1 MLDEEVFA
9 DHKTLVRTEV
19 THPGVRYLYEHG
31 PQGGYRCSIRA
42 FTLWE
47 KPGTVYDHFN
57 FYSRYMNSEKQL
69 NGITYTYWDDGM
81 EWPPTHAATA
91 KLDITHTLYE
101 GTRAEQEVT
110 YVYTNEGHR
119 RDGVWITTNAG
130 VRDLPHGV
138 RWPVPIPMPRTLACW
153 TMIRRA
159 RVHVPD
165 TRSKARAFV
174 DGQQQPR
181 IGGLH
186 LKQCQMWR
194 CKIPT
199 LRIDRGLRMTRGRM
213 VLKAPDLDWRG
224 MRG

>member
-1 MLDEEVFA
+1 FA

-47 KPGTVYDHFN
+47 QPGRAVYDHFN

-119 RDGVWITTNAG
+119 RDGVWITTNNTWEYGTCMMEFKRSCPNPDHPDIG
-130 VRDLPHGV
+130 VLDDDLGV
-138 RWPVPIPMPRTLACW
+138 PEF
-153 TMIRRA
+153 
-159 RVHVPD
+159 HVPD

-174 DGQQQPR
+174 DGSPQQR
-181 IGGLH
+181 IGG
-186 LKQCQMWR
+186 
-194 CKIPT
+194 ITPPT
-199 LRIDRGLRMTRGRM
+199 LSDVAVQDTDFAYRPR
-213 VLKAPDLDWRG
+213 
-224 MRG
+224 

>member
-1 MLDEEVFA
+1 MSDTCTSTA
-9 DHKTLVRTEV
+9 RRAAI
-19 THPGVRYLYEHG
+19 GV
-31 PQGGYRCSIRA
+31 SIRA

-119 RDGVWITTNAG
+119 RDGVWITTNNTWEYGTCLMEFKRVCPNPDHPDIGVLDDDLGAG
-130 VRDLPHGV
+130 V
-138 RWPVPIPMPRTLACW
+138 PRSRHA
-153 TMIRRA
+153 
-159 RVHVPD
+159 
-165 TRSKARAFV
+165 
-174 DGQQQPR
+174 
-181 IGGLH
+181 
-186 LKQCQMWR
+186 
-194 CKIPT
+194 
-199 LRIDRGLRMTRGRM
+199 
-213 VLKAPDLDWRG
+213 
-224 MRG
+224 